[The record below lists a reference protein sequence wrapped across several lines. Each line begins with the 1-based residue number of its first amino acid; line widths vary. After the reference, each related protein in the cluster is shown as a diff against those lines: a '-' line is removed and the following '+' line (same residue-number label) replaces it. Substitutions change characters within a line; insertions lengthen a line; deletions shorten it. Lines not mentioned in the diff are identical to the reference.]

1 CTFSV
6 STATATIA
14 AGRPATGATCTF
26 YNKLLP
32 APVVTVGKA
41 CSTKAASTDR
51 FAVVLNGTATGD
63 VLDCG
68 GSAQVQVTPGQP
80 FTFTEVGAGTPA
92 ADLANYS
99 IGYSAGCTGT
109 LINGQTGSCTI
120 TNTLEAA
127 PVVTVT
133 KSCPN
138 GKAATGDRFQ
148 VKLNG
153 GNVGSALDC
162 GGALDVHPAAG
173 AAYSVTEGAAGTT
186 DLGNYETPDYS
197 AGCAGTLAHFGDSA
211 SCTITNTLNASPVVT
226 VTKECPNG
234 KAADGDRF
242 QVKLG
247 ATNVG
252 EIGRASC
259 RERGEST

>member
-148 VKLNG
+148 VKSNGTEVGSPLDCGTSLGVLPGPGVAYTITEGAAGTTDLSNYETPVYSAGCSGALAHFGDTATCTITNTLKTQPVVHVTKTCATEKAAPGDLFQVKLNG

-162 GGALDVHPAAG
+162 GGALD
-173 AAYSVTEGAAGTT
+173 
-186 DLGNYETPDYS
+186 
-197 AGCAGTLAHFGDSA
+197 
-211 SCTITNTLNASPVVT
+211 
-226 VTKECPNG
+226 
-234 KAADGDRF
+234 
-242 QVKLG
+242 
-247 ATNVG
+247 
-252 EIGRASC
+252 
-259 RERGEST
+259 